1 MKKNRKYFLGW
12 GNIKWIIIEIIKIY
26 SSEKSF
32 FSKKRIESG
41 FAFLVAQS
49 GMIFFLLKTYHTLSM
64 GEFMLWAAAEFAVS
78 GYIVNKIQSEK
89 RRREDYNDDNHTN
102 NRHDYNHN
110 NYHHDQNYNPNPNYY
125 NDPNYYNY
133 YNSNNQNYINK
144 NDPSNYNPNDPNYYN
159 PNDPPNYTNDYNTD
173 DDPRKR

>member
-12 GNIKWIIIEIIKIY
+12 GNIKWIIIEIIKMY

-49 GMIFFLLKTYHTLSM
+49 GMIFFLIEKYEILTM
-64 GEFMLWAAAEFAVS
+64 GEFMLWAGAEFAVS

-89 RRREDYNDDNHTN
+89 RRREDHDWQDNSSYPN
-102 NRHDYNHN
+102 PY
-110 NYHHDQNYNPNPNYY
+110 YNPY
-125 NDPNYYNY
+125 NT
-133 YNSNNQNYINK
+133 

-159 PNDPPNYTNDYNTD
+159 PNDPSNYNPNDPNYYNPNDYYDTD
-173 DDPRKR
+173 NDPRKR